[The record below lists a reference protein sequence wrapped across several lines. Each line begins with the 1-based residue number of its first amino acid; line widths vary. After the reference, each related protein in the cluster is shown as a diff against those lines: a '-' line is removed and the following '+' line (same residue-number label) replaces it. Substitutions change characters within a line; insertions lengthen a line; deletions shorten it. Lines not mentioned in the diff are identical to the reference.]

1 MQAVG
6 IVSERLHDREQHD
19 SVKLYILNMICMVVI
34 VAAVVGVVRTV
45 RTRQRFRKIGRNK
58 WEMAG

>member
-19 SVKLYILNMICMVVI
+19 SVRLYIYICMVVI
-34 VAAVVGVVRTV
+34 VAAVVGVVRTI
-45 RTRQRFRKIGRNK
+45 RTRQRFREIERNR
-58 WEMAG
+58 WEMTG